1 MDEKNSIILFNIIS
15 KYILSIII
23 LHSDM
28 YKHHYLSLTIN
39 IIFLIGLAIFDII
52 NIKRNT
58 SYVFY
63 AFIRII
69 MIILFGFE
77 DVYAKINLALS
88 LFVI

>member
-28 YKHHYLSLTIN
+28 YKHHYLSFTIN

-63 AFIRII
+63 ASIWIL

-77 DVYAKINLALS
+77 DVYSKITLALS